1 VPIRREEG
9 EVGASYIAWL
19 SRARRSDRPHGSK
32 PDAADSI
39 WHFNFSIEGNGVY
52 QELAKCIR
60 DREELLLFFVHE
72 PQAHEGRRVTEP
84 NRSCACYDFR
94 FSSSATTVPST
105 ITSEIGSFAV
115 DGDVSGKEATYEKSL

>member
-1 VPIRREEG
+1 
-9 EVGASYIAWL
+9 L
-19 SRARRSDRPHGSK
+19 SGKR
-32 PDAADSI
+32 
-39 WHFNFSIEGNGVY
+39 VY
-52 QELAKCIR
+52 QELTKCIR

-72 PQAHEGRRVTEP
+72 PQAHKGRRVTEP

-105 ITSEIGSFAV
+105 ITGEIGSFVV